1 MKFVYRFGGHKAGGG
16 EKARGAIADGSAEMK
31 NLLGGKGANL
41 AEMTN
46 LGIPVPPGVTISTE
60 LCMDYLE
67 TGKYPQGLEIEVE
80 KGLKHVEKLM
90 GKKFGDAE
98 NPLLVSVRSGARVSM
113 PGMMDTI
120 LNLGLNDTTVES
132 LAELTRNPRFAYDS
146 YRRFVQTYGDVV
158 LGVRPRDKHE
168 HDPFEVLIDKVKA
181 KKGVKLD
188 TELSA
193 EDWKKLVSQFKKMI
207 RLRTDE
213 DFPEDTVRQLWG
225 AIHAVFASWNNPR
238 AIAYRKLNRIGDNWG
253 TAVNVQAMV
262 FGNMGADSGT
272 GVAFTR
278 DPATGEH
285 QFYGEYLENAQ
296 GEDVVAGVRTPKP
309 IAKLAKEMPK
319 VYTQL
324 DRIQRKLE
332 RHYKDMQDIEFTIER
347 GKLWMLQTR
356 TGKRTGFAAIRIAV
370 DMVDEKL
377 ISKNEALM
385 RIDPEQLNQLLQPV
399 FDSSEKRKAVKEGNV
414 LAKGLPAGPGAAT
427 GKVVFSAEDA
437 ETWAKKGEK
446 VILTRIETSPEDIR
460 GMAAAVG
467 ILTQRG
473 GMTSHAALV
482 ARQMG
487 KVCVAG
493 CGEVSIDYKK
503 KQMKVAGK
511 AIKEGNFLSIDG
523 STGQIMAG
531 KVTTRP
537 SEIIQVLVEKSLRP
551 QKSDVYQRFQKL
563 MTWSDEA
570 AKLGVKTNADK
581 PEQAQI
587 ARAFGASG
595 IGLCRTEHMFF
606 EGKRIDAVRQMILA
620 DDEAGRRKALKKLL
634 PMQREDFTGLFR
646 VMDGLPVIIRTLDPP
661 LHEFVPHDAK
671 TQKELAAK
679 MKVSPKKI
687 ADKVAEL
694 HEFNPML
701 GHRGC
706 RLGITYPEITE
717 MQVRAIFE
725 AAAQVIKEGKR
736 VIPEVMIPLV
746 GNVAELADQKA
757 VAERI
762 AHQVLE
768 EQGIDLP
775 YMIGTMIEI
784 PRAAVTADQIAKK
797 ADFFSFG
804 TNDLTQ
810 TTLGFSRDD
819 SGKFIL
825 DYMNKGIFTDD
836 PFQTIDQRG
845 VGSLLRL
852 AVELGKIGNPNI
864 EVGICGEHGGDPRSI
879 EFCHKAGLD
888 YVSCSPYRV
897 PIARL
902 AAAQA
907 ALKEAAEAEPKKP
920 IKKKTTKK
928 KSTAKKK

>member
-1 MKFVYRFGGHKAGGG
+1 VKFVYRFGGYKAGGG
-16 EKARGAIADGSAEMK
+16 KKADGSAEMK
-31 NLLGGKGANL
+31 NILGGKGANL

-60 LCMDYLE
+60 ICMDYLR
-67 TGKYPQGLEIEVE
+67 TGKYPQGLKDEVA
-80 KGLKHVEKLM
+80 KGIKHIEKLM
-90 GKKFGDAE
+90 GKKFGEAA
-98 NPLLVSVRSGARVSM
+98 NPLLLSVRSGARVSM

-120 LNLGLNDTTVES
+120 LNLGLNDTTVQG
-132 LAELTRNPRFAYDS
+132 LAALTGNPRFAYDS

-168 HDPFEVLIDKVKA
+168 HDPFEVLIDKVK
-181 KKGVKLD
+181 KQRKVQLD
-188 TELSA
+188 TKLTA
-193 EDWKKLVSQFKKMI
+193 EDWKKLVLRFKQMI
-207 RLRTDE
+207 EDRTGIT
-213 DFPEDTVRQLWG
+213 FPEKPEDQLWG
-225 AIHAVFASWNNPR
+225 AVEAVFRSWGNDR
-238 AIAYRKLNRIGDNWG
+238 AIAYRKLNRISDNWG
-253 TAVNVQAMV
+253 TAVNIQAMV

-278 DPATGEH
+278 DPATGQH

-332 RHYKDMQDIEFTIER
+332 RHYKDMQDLEFTIER

-377 ISKNEALM
+377 ISKNEALL

-399 FDSSEKRKAVKEGNV
+399 FDHAEKRKALKEGRV

-437 ETWAKKGEK
+437 EAWTKKGEK
-446 VILTRIETSPEDIR
+446 VLLTRIETSPEDIR
-460 GMAAAVG
+460 GMAAAAG

-493 CGEVSIDYKK
+493 CGNLAIDYKRK
-503 KQMKVAGK
+503 LMKVAGK
-511 AIKEGNFLSIDG
+511 VIKEGDSISIDG
-523 STGQIMAG
+523 TTGQVIAG
-531 KVTTRP
+531 KVNTKP
-537 SEIIQVLVEKSLRP
+537 SEVIQVLVANTLKPAKSRI
-551 QKSDVYQRFQKL
+551 YQRCARL
-563 MTWSDEA
+563 MEGSDEVA
-570 AKLGVKTNADK
+570 TMGVRTNADK
-581 PEQAQI
+581 PEQARI
-587 ARAFGASG
+587 SRRFGAKG
-595 IGLCRTEHMFF
+595 VGLCRTEHMFF
-606 EGKRIDAVRQMILA
+606 EGRRIDAVRQMILA

-634 PMQREDFTGLFR
+634 PMQRDDFVGLFR
-646 VMDGLPVIIRTLDPP
+646 EMDGLPVIIRTLDPP
-661 LHEFVPHDAK
+661 LHEFLPHEAK
-671 TQKELAAK
+671 TIKELADK
-679 MKVSPKKI
+679 MQVSPAVIKAKI
-687 ADKVAEL
+687 DDL

-706 RLGITYPEITE
+706 RLGISYPEITE

-725 AAAQVIKEGKR
+725 AACQVLKEGKK

-746 GNVAELADQKA
+746 GNIEELANQRE

-762 AHQVLE
+762 AKEVLT
-768 EQGIDLP
+768 EQGIDLH

-784 PRAAVTADQIAKK
+784 PRACLTADEVATK

-819 SGKFIL
+819 SGKFLADYL
-825 DYMNKGIFTDD
+825 DKGIFADD
-836 PFQTIDQRG
+836 PFQTIDQVG
-845 VGSLLRL
+845 VGALIEM
-852 AVELGKIGNPNI
+852 AVELGRMTNKKL

-879 EFCHKAGLD
+879 EFCHNAGLN
-888 YVSCSPYRV
+888 YVSCSPYRI

-902 AAAQA
+902 SAAQA
-907 ALKEAAEAEPKKP
+907 ALKEAAAKASVKKP
-920 IKKKTTKK
+920 ARKKTTSKK
-928 KSTAKKK
+928 K